1 MAGHL
6 LKKGFIVSAMTL
18 ISRVLGLLREVLVAN
33 VLGAGMAA
41 DVFLMVQ
48 KIPNFLRRLF
58 AEGAF
63 SQAFIPVLAEYHNQD
78 NREKVLDLLNKVA
91 GTLGLIVLVV
101 TALAMLGSPLV
112 MTLYTPEWR
121 DEPAKFA
128 LATELLRITFP
139 YLFFITL
146 TGLAGSVLNSVGR
159 FAVPAV
165 TPTLLSICLIGGA
178 LITADQMEAQARTMA
193 WAIFIAGFAQLLVQL
208 PFLWKEGLLPRPSWG
223 WSHPGVKK
231 ILKLMLPAMF
241 GVSAG
246 QLGLMLDGVFLS
258 MLEEGSVSWLYFADR
273 LMEFPLGLFGI
284 ATATVVLPSL
294 SRYAAANDDVNF
306 NKTIDWGLRFQL
318 LIGLPAAAGLIVL
331 ADGLVFTV
339 FQHGK
344 FTAADALR
352 TSSALI
358 AYTGGLLSFM
368 LVKVLATG
376 FYSKQDMRTPV
387 RIGLITLAVNMVGNL
402 ILMWPLGAVGLALS
416 SSISGTVN
424 AALLFIMLR
433 RRRHY
438 SPESGWVRWSAQLG
452 FATAVMSVVIY
463 SVSPNT
469 DAWASATVMTRIAW
483 TSGLVILGGAI
494 YVAALLLVGVRL
506 RHVKGH

>member
-1 MAGHL
+1 MASHL
-6 LKKGFIVSAMTL
+6 LKKGIVVSAMTL

-33 VLGAGMAA
+33 VLGAGLAA

-63 SQAFIPVLAEYHNQD
+63 SQAFIPVLAEYHTKESRD
-78 NREKVLDLLNKVA
+78 KVLELLNRVS
-91 GTLGLIVLVV
+91 GTLGVIVLVV
-101 TALAMLGSPLV
+101 TVLAMLGSPLV

-121 DEPAKFA
+121 DQPEKFA

-178 LITADQMEAQARTMA
+178 LIASDGADDQARTMA
-193 WAIFIAGFAQLLVQL
+193 WAIFAAGLLQLLVQL
-208 PFLWKEGLLPRPSWG
+208 PFLWREGLLPRPRWG
-223 WSHPGVKK
+223 WSDPGVQK

-246 QLGLMLDGVFLS
+246 QLGLMLDGIFLS
-258 MLEEGSVSWLYFADR
+258 HLETGSVSWLYFADR

-294 SRYAAANDDVNF
+294 SRYAAANDDAQF
-306 NKTIDWGLRFQL
+306 NKTMDWGLRFQM

-344 FTAADALR
+344 FSAADAMR
-352 TSSALI
+352 TSTALI
-358 AYTGGLLSFM
+358 AYTVGLLSFM
-368 LVKVLATG
+368 FVKVLATG

-387 RIGLITLAVNMVGNL
+387 RIGMITLAVNIVGNF
-402 ILMWPLGAVGLALS
+402 ILMWPFGAIGLALS

-424 AALLFIMLR
+424 AALLFMMLR
-433 RRRHY
+433 RKGLF
-438 SPESGWVRWSAQLG
+438 SPEKGWWRWAAQLG
-452 FATAVMSVVIY
+452 GATLVMVLAVY
-463 SVSPNT
+463 SLSPNT
-469 DAWASATVMTRIAW
+469 DQWAAAAMLTRVSWTV
-483 TSGLVILGGAI
+483 GLVAVGGI
-494 YVAALLLVGVRL
+494 SYVVALLVLGVRM
-506 RHVKGH
+506 RHVKGQ